1 MTAQPAPPF
10 ELTRSEA
17 RLLASLTPTWRI
29 QEYLDHTLLYDTK
42 GGTCRSP
49 RRVIRD
55 GECQCM
61 DGALFA
67 AAALRVQ
74 GLPPLILD
82 LEAEQDDDHV
92 LAVFKTKH
100 GWGAIGRSN
109 YSGLRYREPV
119 YRTIRELVMSYF
131 ESYFNLR
138 RQKTLRAYSRP
149 VNLARFDSI
158 RWMTAEDDVWDIPN
172 HLVEIPHTKIAAPA
186 AIRTY
191 ARVDRRLFEAGLVGK
206 RPHP

>member
-1 MTAQPAPPF
+1 MADAPASFGLTA
-10 ELTRSEA
+10 REA
-17 RLLASLTPTWRI
+17 RLLRTLTPEWRI
-29 QEYLDHTLLYDTK
+29 QEYLDGLLYDTK
-42 GGTCRSP
+42 GGRCRSP
-49 RRVIRD
+49 RFVIRD
-55 GECQCM
+55 GLCQCM

-74 GLPPLILD
+74 GRPPLILD

-100 GWGAIGRSN
+100 GWGSIGRSN

-138 RQKTLRAYSRP
+138 REKTLRRFSNP
-149 VNLARFDSI
+149 VNLAKFD
-158 RWMTAEDDVWDIPN
+158 RLEWMTTEKDLWDIAY
-172 HLVEIPHTKIAAPA
+172 HLVDIPHTRIAAPGA
-186 AIRTY
+186 ARTY
-191 ARVDRRLFEAGLVGK
+191 SRVDKRLFAAGLVGK
-206 RPHP
+206 RH

>member
-1 MTAQPAPPF
+1 MARGAPP
-10 ELTRSEA
+10 EDLTRAEA
-17 RLLASLTPTWRI
+17 RLLSSLTPAWRI
-29 QEYLDHTLLYDTK
+29 QEYLDASLLYDTK

-67 AAALRVQ
+67 AAALRMQ
-74 GLPPLILD
+74 GYPPLILD

-92 LAVFKTKH
+92 LAVFKTAH

-138 RQKTLRAYSRP
+138 REKTLRAYSRP

-158 RWMTAEDDVWDIPN
+158 GWMTSEQDLWEIPN
-172 HLVEIPHTKIAAPA
+172 HLVVIPHTQIASRRT
-186 AIRTY
+186 IRTY
-191 ARVDRRLFEAGLVGK
+191 SRVDRRLFEAGLVGK
-206 RPHP
+206 RHKP

>member
-1 MTAQPAPPF
+1 MSATGSLPF
-10 ELTRSEA
+10 GFTRSET
-17 RLLASLTPTWRI
+17 RLLASLTPEWRI
-29 QEYLDHTLLYDTK
+29 QRYLDDRLVYDTK
-42 GGTCRSP
+42 GGSVRSP

-74 GLPPLILD
+74 GRPPLILD
-82 LEAEQDDDHV
+82 LEAEHDDDHV
-92 LAVFKTKH
+92 LAVFETDH

-119 YRTIRELVMSYF
+119 YASIRELVMSYF

-138 RQKTLRAYSRP
+138 RQKTLRAYSEP
-149 VNLARFDSI
+149 VDLARFDRI
-158 RWMTAEDDVWDIPN
+158 DWMTSEEDLWDIPN
-172 HLVEIPHTKIAAPA
+172 HLVRIPHTKIAKPRAV
-186 AIRTY
+186 RSY
-191 ARVDRRLFEAGLVGK
+191 SRVDRRLFAAGLVG
-206 RPHP
+206 RR